1 MISHRERIEECLSK
15 GNLDRVP
22 IALWRH
28 FPVDDQT
35 PGGLASATLSFQRN
49 FDFDIVKVTPS
60 STFCLKEWGV
70 EDEWRG
76 AAEGTREYTKRVI
89 NHPDDWSRLPIL
101 NPDEGFLDQQI
112 SCLRLLFNE
121 LGPAT
126 PMIQTIFNP
135 LSQAKNL
142 VGKENLLVH
151 MRRYPDALHA
161 GLKTITE
168 STRRFI
174 EEIKLTGIAGIF
186 FAVQHAQ
193 HGLLAEEEYSTFGVN
208 YDLQILESAQ
218 EMWLNMLHIH
228 GIEIMFNTFIDY
240 PVAVINWHDR
250 ETYPDLN
257 QAQELYSGVICGGI
271 RRETTLVL
279 STPEGVTAE
288 AEQAI
293 AATSG
298 KRFILGTGCVVPIT
312 APYGNI
318 IAARSSVERSR
329 F

>member
-112 SCLRLLFNE
+112 SCLR
-121 LGPAT
+121 
-126 PMIQTIFNP
+126 
-135 LSQAKNL
+135 
-142 VGKENLLVH
+142 
-151 MRRYPDALHA
+151 
-161 GLKTITE
+161 
-168 STRRFI
+168 
-174 EEIKLTGIAGIF
+174 
-186 FAVQHAQ
+186 
-193 HGLLAEEEYSTFGVN
+193 
-208 YDLQILESAQ
+208 
-218 EMWLNMLHIH
+218 
-228 GIEIMFNTFIDY
+228 
-240 PVAVINWHDR
+240 
-250 ETYPDLN
+250 
-257 QAQELYSGVICGGI
+257 
-271 RRETTLVL
+271 
-279 STPEGVTAE
+279 
-288 AEQAI
+288 
-293 AATSG
+293 
-298 KRFILGTGCVVPIT
+298 
-312 APYGNI
+312 
-318 IAARSSVERSR
+318 
-329 F
+329 